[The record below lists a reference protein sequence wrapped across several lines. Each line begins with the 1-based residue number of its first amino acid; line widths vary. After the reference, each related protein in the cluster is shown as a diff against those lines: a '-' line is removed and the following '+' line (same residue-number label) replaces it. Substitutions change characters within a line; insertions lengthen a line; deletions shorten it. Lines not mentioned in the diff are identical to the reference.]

1 MRILVTGGAG
11 YIGSVITDQLVS
23 DGHTVVVY
31 DNLSKGHA
39 DAVPSEATLVPADLL
54 DEDTLRATLES
65 HQVEAVIHMA
75 ASSLVGESMS
85 NPDRYYQNNV
95 VASVRLLNAL
105 VHTKIKMLVFS
116 STAATYGEPGRQP
129 IVEDDP
135 TAPSNPYGET
145 KLAVER
151 ALRWYHGAFGIRYAS
166 LRYFNAAGATE
177 KRGER
182 HDQETHLIPLV
193 LRAARDDRYP
203 ITVFGADYPT
213 RDGTCVRD
221 YIHVS
226 DLARAHVLALDALAR
241 KDLHAQ
247 IFNLGCGDGYTVTEV
262 IDAARKI
269 CGRNIPVNI
278 GPRRPGD
285 PAVLVASSDRIA
297 KTLGWRP
304 QQSSLEEIVGSAWK
318 WETTFS
324 QSGGADRDTRAAVSE
339 PRGAAT

>member
-39 DAVPSEATLVPADLL
+39 DAVPAETTLVTSDLL

-65 HQVEAVIHMA
+65 HEIEAVIHMA
-75 ASSLVGESMS
+75 ASSLVGESMT
-85 NPDRYYQNNV
+85 NPERYYQNNV

-116 STAATYGEPGRQP
+116 STAAVYGEPERQP
-129 IVEDDP
+129 IFEDDP
-135 TAPSNPYGET
+135 TAPSNTYGET

-151 ALRWYHGAFGIRYAS
+151 ALRWYHGTYGIRYSS

-182 HDQETHLIPLV
+182 HEPETHLIPLV

-203 ITVFGADYPT
+203 ITVFGNDYPT

-221 YIHVS
+221 YVHVS
-226 DLARAHVLALDALAR
+226 DLARAHVLALEALAHKELR
-241 KDLHAQ
+241 AE
-247 IFNLGCGDGYTVTEV
+247 IFNLGCGDGYTVKEV
-262 IDAARKI
+262 IDVARKI
-269 CGRNIPVNI
+269 AGRDIPVNV
-278 GPRRPGD
+278 GPRRSGD

-297 KTLGWRP
+297 RALGWRP
-304 QQSSLEEIVGSAWK
+304 QQSSLEDIVGSAWK
-318 WETTFS
+318 W
-324 QSGGADRDTRAAVSE
+324 A
-339 PRGAAT
+339 RGAAR